1 MRRTAASVLVFS
13 ALLSAA
19 PLARGEALDG
29 ELTVGEG
36 LEIYLIPK
44 SGFFGRMLVSLGLS
58 SPPKPV
64 SLTEAAVLG
73 RDEVVVGQNEHEEWS
88 LFAKVRPE
96 EGRVVWYD
104 IGKPTTKFWKITLKD
119 GVSIARVKKSA
130 SQAFEGS
137 VEGDPWFLQV
147 AAPDKLSV
155 EEEIRPKLVGLKFWL
170 DEYLF
175 QYDEATHSISG
186 SKKKDNY
193 SVLRDAIITALPD
206 ELDHYSDDP
215 QPFERVKQLQVAVRR
230 AMPEDLAAL
239 RDLLEAKVSRL
250 DEQDP
255 EDETAREAARKIYEE
270 LLTKLRERTSD
281 G

>member
-1 MRRTAASVLVFS
+1 MRLTAAIVLAVTL
-13 ALLSAA
+13 ALA
-19 PLARGEALDG
+19 PAGIGEELAG
-29 ELTVGEG
+29 ELAVGEG
-36 LEIYLIPK
+36 LEIYLVPK
-44 SGFFGRMLVSLGLS
+44 SGFFGRLLVSLGLS

-64 SLTEAAVLG
+64 SLTEAALMG
-73 RDEVVVGQNEHEEWS
+73 RDEVVVGQTEDQDWS

-104 IGKPTTKFWKITLKD
+104 IGKPTTKFWKIRLKD
-119 GVSIARVKKSA
+119 GVSIARVKRSML
-130 SQAFEGS
+130 QAFEGTI
-137 VEGDPWFLQV
+137 EGDPWFLQV
-147 AAPDKLSV
+147 AAPDQLSV
-155 EEEIRPKLVGLKFWL
+155 EEAVRPKLVGMQFWL

-186 SKKKDNY
+186 SKKLDNY
-193 SVLRDAIITALPD
+193 SVLRDAIVTALPD

-215 QPFERVKQLQVAVRR
+215 QPFERVKQLQIAIRR
-230 AMPEDLAAL
+230 ALPEDLAAL

-250 DEQDP
+250 DE
-255 EDETAREAARKIYEE
+255 REPRDQAARAAVREIYQE

>member
-1 MRRTAASVLVFS
+1 MHRTKASVLALA
-13 ALLSAA
+13 ALLVFGA
-19 PLARGEALDG
+19 PAPGEELAG
-29 ELTVGEG
+29 ELAVGEN
-36 LEIYLIPK
+36 LEIFLVPK

-73 RDEVVVGQNEHEEWS
+73 RDEVVVGQTEDEDWS

-96 EGRVVWYD
+96 EGRVVWYN
-104 IGKPTTKFWKITLKD
+104 IGKPTTKFWKIRLKD
-119 GVSIARVKKSA
+119 GVSIARVKKTA
-130 SQAFEGS
+130 LQTFEGS
-137 VEGDPWFLQV
+137 IEGDPWFLQV
-147 AAPDKLSV
+147 AAPDQLSV
-155 EEEIRPKLVGLKFWL
+155 EEAIRPKLVGMKFWL

-186 SKKKDNY
+186 SKKVDNY

-206 ELDHYSDDP
+206 ELDHYGDDP
-215 QPFERVKQLQVAVRR
+215 EPFERVKQLQVAVRR
-230 AMPEDLAAL
+230 ALPEDLAAL
-239 RDLLEAKVSRL
+239 RDLLEAKVERL
-250 DEQDP
+250 DESEP
-255 EDETAREAARKIYEE
+255 EDEAARTAAREIYEE